1 MQEQDILQYASG
13 IPVYCAFD
21 KILKIDSVQPNPKNP
36 NQHPFRCERMLDMQE
51 QDILQYASGIPVYCA
66 FDKIL
71 KIDSVQPN
79 PKNPNQH
86 SEEQIALLAKIIG
99 TQGWRAPITISTR
112 SGLVVRGHGRLQAAL
127 EAGYTEVPVDYQA
140 YTDEES
146 ELADLVA
153 DNRIAELAQMD
164 AQMLSDIFQ
173 NLSDFDL
180 ELTGF
185 TEDALKDI
193 LVIPE
198 EKIDLEAALAQMDAQ
213 MLSDIFQ
220 NLSDFDLELTGF
232 TEDALK
238 DILVIPEEKIDLEA
252 ADRKVPKP
260 EVRPFTQVG
269 DIWEIGKHRLI
280 CGDSTKAHTY
290 KKLMQGEAAQLVIT
304 DPPYN
309 VDYEGSAGKI
319 QNDCMSGSEF
329 KDFLSDTYKKLMQ
342 GEAAQLVI
350 TDPPYNV
357 DYEGSAGK
365 IQNDCMSG
373 SEFKDFLSAMF
384 RCVAQ
389 VTRPGAAAYI
399 FYADRETHAFRQ
411 GFEDAGF
418 LFKQCLIWVKNTF
431 VLGRQD
437 YQWRHEPI
445 LYGWKAGAPHYFTE
459 ARNLSTVFDT
469 QERPDFSAMSQEEL
483 LEYVESFYDRVDES
497 PASILYCDKPT
508 HNTDHPTMKP
518 TALIAKLVENSSER
532 DWIILDPFSGSGS
545 TLVACEAEGRAA
557 RLIEIE
563 PKFCDVIV
571 KRYVQLTGKQDVF
584 CLRRGMKIPVHET
597 KLAKRGDV
605 NG

>member
-1 MQEQDILQYASG
+1 
-13 IPVYCAFD
+13 
-21 KILKIDSVQPNPKNP
+21 
-36 NQHPFRCERMLDMQE
+36 MQE

-127 EAGYTEVPVDYQA
+127 EAGCTEVPVDYQA

-146 ELADLVA
+146 ELVDLVA
-153 DNRIAELAQMD
+153 DNRIAE
-164 AQMLSDIFQ
+164 
-173 NLSDFDL
+173 
-180 ELTGF
+180 
-185 TEDALKDI
+185 
-193 LVIPE
+193 
-198 EKIDLEAALAQMDAQ
+198 LAQMDAQ

-329 KDFLSDTYKKLMQ
+329 KDFLS
-342 GEAAQLVI
+342 
-350 TDPPYNV
+350 
-357 DYEGSAGK
+357 
-365 IQNDCMSG
+365 
-373 SEFKDFLSAMF
+373 AMF
-384 RCVAQ
+384 RWVAQ

-532 DWIILDPFSGSGS
+532 DWIVLDPFGGSGS